1 MKSGLTD
8 TQVRANVRST
18 LTQLRLDVQEVSIV
32 SSHGVVRITGEL
44 KRSTRE
50 AQPIRATMLE
60 EFTRELRRAKGVRR
74 VLLQP
79 INWRQ
84 VSGGSWVEV
93 APTNVGSSKPRAKLP
108 MLETVA
114 STQAAPTSIPL
125 VA

>member
-18 LTQLRLDVQEVSIV
+18 LTQLRLDVQELTIASFK
-32 SSHGVVRITGEL
+32 GVVRITGEL

-60 EFTRELRRAKGVRR
+60 EFTRELRRAKGVQR
-74 VLLQP
+74 VLLDP
-79 INWRQ
+79 VNWRQ
-84 VSGGSWVEV
+84 VGCGSWVEV
-93 APTNVGSSKPRAKLP
+93 GPVGAGRGKQKVERLDK
-108 MLETVA
+108 ETSA
-114 STQAAPTSIPL
+114 SNSAVRTSIPL